1 MPRALAASAGA
12 AGGVRAYTLQVREP
26 LRQSTEIAAVKH
38 VYRNAADWARINAK
52 FILDPIARLFIRLGI
67 RANIL
72 TFAGLLGNAAGAF
85 FLARG
90 EFLPGGLLI
99 LAMGPIDALD
109 GSTARLRGETSDW
122 GAFVDST
129 TDRWSEGVILRGLL
143 AYYVQRTD
151 AQGAL
156 LVMLALFGSMMVS
169 YTKARAEGL
178 GFTADVG
185 IMTRFER
192 YLVLAPSLLLGWP
205 AIGLWVIASLANIT
219 AVQRFLHV
227 RRQWYARAAK
237 PPL

>member
-1 MPRALAASAGA
+1 
-12 AGGVRAYTLQVREP
+12 
-26 LRQSTEIAAVKH
+26 
-38 VYRNAADWARINAK
+38 
-52 FILDPIARLFIRLGI
+52 
-67 RANIL
+67 
-72 TFAGLLGNAAGAF
+72 
-85 FLARG
+85 
-90 EFLPGGLLI
+90 
-99 LAMGPIDALD
+99 MGPIAKI
-109 GSTARLRGETSDW
+109 SSPPDW

-129 TDRWSEGVILRGLL
+129 TDRWSEGVILLGLL

>member
-1 MPRALAASAGA
+1 MSQSPR
-12 AGGVRAYTLQVREP
+12 T
-26 LRQSTEIAAVKH
+26 TAVKH
-38 VYRNAADWARINAK
+38 VYRNAADWARVNAK
-52 FILDPIARLFIRLGI
+52 FILDPIARVFIRLGI

-90 EFLPGGLLI
+90 ELLGGGLLI

-109 GSTARLRGETSDW
+109 GATARLRGQTSDW
-122 GAFVDST
+122 GAYVDST
-129 TDRWSEGVILRGLL
+129 TDRWSEGVILLGLL
-143 AYYVQRTD
+143 AYYMDRADT
-151 AQGAL
+151 QGAM
-156 LVMLALFGSMMVS
+156 LVLLALFGSMMVS

-185 IMTRFER
+185 VMTRFER
-192 YLVLAPSLLLGWP
+192 YLVLVPSLLLGWP

-227 RRQWYARAAK
+227 RKQWYARSSK